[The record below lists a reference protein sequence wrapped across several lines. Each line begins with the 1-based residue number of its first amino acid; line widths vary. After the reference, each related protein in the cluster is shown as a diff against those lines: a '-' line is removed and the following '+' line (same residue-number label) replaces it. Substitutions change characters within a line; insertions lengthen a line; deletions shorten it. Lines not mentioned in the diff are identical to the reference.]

1 MDLKKSAQKIKERK
15 NSGSVV
21 VLLLRPTLCM
31 FINTQL
37 DRERLKWWTEMRQ
50 SVRVAGPVPLKVVNG
65 SDDRCRQLKQSTVAS
80 NQT

>member
-15 NSGSVV
+15 KQWVGGGVGS
-21 VLLLRPTLCM
+21 PADSCM